1 LQKAFTDSLKRPNT
15 QAPLAS
21 MDLFYEGLIG
31 TDAAKRISDLSQRCE
46 RIITSTG
53 MKVE

>member
-1 LQKAFTDSLKRPNT
+1 
-15 QAPLAS
+15 

-31 TDAAKRISDLSQRCE
+31 NDAAKRISDLSQRCE

-53 MKVE
+53 M

>member
-1 LQKAFTDSLKRPNT
+1 
-15 QAPLAS
+15 LAS

-31 TDAAKRISDLSQRCE
+31 AEAAKRISDLSQRYE
-46 RIITSTG
+46 RIIQSTG

>member
-1 LQKAFTDSLKRPNT
+1 M
-15 QAPLAS
+15 AS
-21 MDLFYEGLIG
+21 MDLFYEELIG
-31 TDAAKRISDLSQRCE
+31 TDAAKRISDLSQCCE